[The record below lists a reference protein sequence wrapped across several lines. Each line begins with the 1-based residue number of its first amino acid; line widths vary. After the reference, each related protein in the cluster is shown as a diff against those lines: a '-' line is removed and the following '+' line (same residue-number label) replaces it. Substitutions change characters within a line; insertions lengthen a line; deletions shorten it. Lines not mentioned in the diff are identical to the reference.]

1 MLQRSLWVELCVK
14 EGCGPN
20 KALTTHDSYEECGLG
35 NRGTE
40 RKAGVFCV
48 Y

>member
-1 MLQRSLWVELCVK
+1 MLQRSLWVKPRVK
-14 EGCGPN
+14 EVCGAN
-20 KALTTHDSYEECGLG
+20 RALTTRDSYEDCGLG

-48 Y
+48 C